1 MVAKSETMESAE
13 GLGGSLDDLRAFCA
27 VVELGS
33 ISAAARQLETTK
45 GGLSRRVSRLE
56 RRLGVK
62 LLARHPRAVSP
73 TEEGVA
79 FHART
84 RDALV
89 VLDEAADG
97 ARQAR
102 SKPRGH
108 LRVTAPVDI
117 GMDLLA
123 PLVVE
128 FRALHP
134 QITVEL
140 IVTDVSLDLAARS
153 IDLALRATA
162 DGLPDMG
169 YRASTLIE
177 LTIAAYAAPA
187 YLQDLSPPANPGEL
201 HDHSIIQALA
211 PGGAA
216 RMAMTNARGRKETLS
231 VQPVLRCGD
240 FATAR
245 RMATAGGG
253 ICALP
258 DIIAAAAVRS
268 GELVRVLPEWH
279 FGQAKLYAITLAG
292 RDSPARVKAFTQFVR
307 TKLVAMRSSNDTCN

>member
-1 MVAKSETMESAE
+1 MQHMVAKKETLIPADA
-13 GLGGSLDDLRAFCA
+13 LGGSLDDLRAFCA

-56 RRLGVK
+56 QRLGVK

-73 TEEGVA
+73 TEEGLA

-89 VLDEAADG
+89 VLDEAADS
-97 ARQAR
+97 ARHAH
-102 SKPRGH
+102 SAPRGH

-117 GMDLLA
+117 GMDLLP
-123 PLVVE
+123 PLVVD
-128 FRALHP
+128 FRSLHP

-140 IVTDVSLDLAARS
+140 VITDVPLDLAARS
-153 IDLALRATA
+153 IDLALRAST

-169 YRASTLIE
+169 YRASTLME
-177 LTIAAYAAPA
+177 LFVAAYAAPS
-187 YLQDLSPPANPGEL
+187 YLRDIAPLKSPG
-201 HDHSIIQALA
+201 DMIQHSVIQAT
-211 PGGAA
+211 PSGGATQ
-216 RMAMTNARGRKETLS
+216 MTMTSARGRKEKISLR
-231 VQPVLRCGD
+231 PVLRCND
-240 FATAR
+240 FATACR
-245 RMATAGGG
+245 LGTAGGG

-258 DIIAAAAVRS
+258 DVIAAAAVRS
-268 GELVRVLPEWH
+268 GDLVRVLPDWH

-292 RDSPARVKAFTQFVR
+292 RGSTARVRVFTEFLR
-307 TKLVAMRSSNDTCN
+307 EKLAAMSGI